1 MTNHKTKELSFSS
14 TIILVYQY
22 PAWIRAKLLE
32 QLKRN
37 IIPPKIIWAKVYQEI
52 QTFSLIIKK
61 EIITT
66 QLLSYNLVPLTCA
79 RYLHWCHLSIANNF
93 SQTQTQLWRVPA
105 HH

>member
-52 QTFSLIIKK
+52 HIFTNHKQGNNNHP
-61 EIITT
+61 TT
-66 QLLSYNLVPLTCA
+66 KLQSCSTHMCKVFTLVP
-79 RYLHWCHLSIANNF
+79 SIN
-93 SQTQTQLWRVPA
+93 SE
-105 HH
+105 